1 MKELLYVQ
9 LMPFYMAVKLTIP
22 NLWKE
27 ETFWVSES
35 RVLIIFGT
43 NREEGKGGLKPY
55 KPTVSS
61 IYLTTIFQ

>member
-9 LMPFYMAVKLTIP
+9 LMPFYMTVKLAIP

-35 RVLIIFGT
+35 RVLIIFGP
-43 NREEGKGGLKPY
+43 NREEGKGGLKP
-55 KPTVSS
+55 
-61 IYLTTIFQ
+61 